1 MNAVRLHRVDSV
13 NFPDRCVQE
22 NFIVAIMTFFKKLFG
37 GDMEAAAGVSGKTA
51 EAAGNSS
58 GSGRPVALKDLENF
72 VNYVVTALVDFPDDV
87 QVTTK
92 NENNESVIWIS
103 CRKED
108 TGKIIGKKGKTIIA
122 LRSLVASA
130 AGRMQ
135 NRVKVEVAD

>member
-1 MNAVRLHRVDSV
+1 M
-13 NFPDRCVQE
+13 
-22 NFIVAIMTFFKKLFG
+22 AIMTFFKKLFG
-37 GDMEAAAGVSGKTA
+37 GEMDGPAVSEKTA
-51 EAAGNSS
+51 DPAGNPV
-58 GSGRPVALKDLENF
+58 GNGRPVALKDLEGF
-72 VNYVVTALVDFPDDV
+72 VNYVVTALVDFPDEV

-92 NENNESVIWIS
+92 TENNENVIWIS

-122 LRSLVASA
+122 LRALVASA